1 MKTTSASKRF
11 FIRLILLVAGL
22 LILAAAGLAVV
33 GIAFGDKVKAVV
45 VDEINSHLLVKA
57 DVRQIDFTIFSSFPD
72 ASVLFRNAE
81 FKPPAGLPDAPGLL
95 SAASISVRIGL
106 FSLFTGTYKI
116 RSLQITDASIT
127 LWTGADGHDN
137 YHIWKQTGG
146 KGSSVDFDLQRVV
159 LVNSGVYYRN
169 LIKQTDLAFFFP
181 EFSFKGRM
189 AGEQYDLQMAG
200 GFQLRRWNTT
210 GFSYAPASPVL
221 ISGVVHVNNATKQ
234 GSIRN
239 LKVGF
244 AGLEAVLD
252 GNFDYGK
259 EENPVYLN
267 LQTSNADI
275 SEVLGALP
283 DKLSEPFNVYEPG
296 GRLAL
301 KATIKGKLGK
311 TSTPFIHAD
320 FELSKGTFSHTG
332 TGAKLKNIVLRGDF
346 SSTAGKKAEV
356 LTFSSFSGETQHGRF
371 SGSARISDFSRPNL
385 DLRLSADLD
394 LAEVAGFMTSASVD
408 KPAGRVIADL
418 TYRGKYNDG
427 ARMAVTSQG
436 LIRFENTSFEL
447 TASGTEVTNIN
458 GSLELKNGRV
468 YIDQLQGK
476 TGETDIS
483 LTGSADNLIA
493 FMLYDNQP
501 LHADTRL
508 TSSVFRLEDIPGF
521 QTASGATSEPGPV
534 FPGDLSFTTSIQ
546 IEKFSYRKF
555 SATNIRGTLTLS
567 DQVLRADDLAFN
579 ALDGRIAASGLLNGR
594 YGDHAQVVCNAELRD
609 VDIPRLFSEFNDF
622 GQTSLQSRHLRG
634 RGDASVQYSSALSRN
649 FETDEASVAAIADVE
664 IRNGQLTG
672 FEPLQELSGFVDEE
686 ELRNVRFSTMR
697 NRIEIARK
705 TVVIPEMEIQTSALN
720 LKGYGSHTFGN
731 EIDYHFS
738 LLTSELRKNKRRKN
752 QPPPTAYEDDGLGR
766 TRLFLHMTGTVD
778 EPEVNYDYQ
787 AVAKKIAGDFKQ
799 QKQELRDAIRK
810 EFNPGKAETT
820 QPAGKN
826 STKFE
831 IEWDEDK

>member
-1 MKTTSASKRF
+1 MKTASSSKRF
-11 FIRLILLVAGL
+11 FTRFILLAAGL
-22 LILAAAGLAVV
+22 LILVTAGITVV
-33 GIAFGDKVKAVV
+33 GLAFGDKVKAVV
-45 VDEINSHLLVKA
+45 VDEINSHLLVTA
-57 DVRQIDFTIFSSFPD
+57 DVQQIDFTLFSSFPD
-72 ASVLFRNAE
+72 ASVVFRNVE
-81 FKPPAGLPDAPGLL
+81 LKPPAGLPGAPGLL
-95 SAASISVRIGL
+95 SAAKISLRIGL
-106 FSLFTGTYKI
+106 FSLFTGEYKI
-116 RSLQITDASIT
+116 RSLRITDASIT
-127 LWTGADGHDN
+127 LWTGSDGRDN
-137 YHIWKQTGG
+137 FHVWKQTGG
-146 KGSSVDFDLQRVV
+146 KGSSVEFDMQRVE
-159 LVNSGVYYRN
+159 LVNSGIYYRN
-169 LIKQTDLAFFFP
+169 LIKNTDLAFFFP
-181 EFSFKGRM
+181 EFLLKGRM
-189 AGEQYDLQMAG
+189 AGEQYDLQLAG
-200 GFQLRRWNTT
+200 GFELRRWNTS
-210 GFSYAPASPVL
+210 GFSYTPASPVL
-221 ISGVVHVNNATKQ
+221 LSGVVHVNNARKQ
-234 GSIRN
+234 GRIRQ

-244 AGLEAVLD
+244 AGLEANVD

-283 DKLSEPFNVYEPG
+283 EKLSGPYKVYEPE
-296 GRLAL
+296 GRLTL
-301 KATIKGKLGK
+301 KATIKGKMGK
-311 TSTPFIHAD
+311 KSTPFIHAD
-320 FELSKGTFSHTG
+320 FELSKGTFSHSE
-332 TGAKLKNIVLRGDF
+332 TGAKLKNIVLKGDY
-346 SSTAGKKAEV
+346 SSTSGKKAEV
-356 LTFSSFSGETQHGRF
+356 LTLSSFSGETQHGRF
-371 SGSARISDFSRPNL
+371 GGSARISDFSRPNL

-394 LAEVAGFMTSASVD
+394 LAEVAGFLSSATVS

-436 LIRFENTSFEL
+436 LIRFENTRFEL
-447 TASGTEVTNIN
+447 PASGTEVTGIN

-493 FMLYDNQP
+493 FILYDDQP

-508 TSSVFRLEDIPGF
+508 ISSVFRLEDIPGF
-521 QTASGATSEPGPV
+521 QTASESTAEPGPV
-534 FPGDLSFTTSIQ
+534 FPGDVTFTTSIQ

-555 SATNIRGTLTLS
+555 SATNIHGTLTLN
-567 DQVLRADDLAFN
+567 DQVLRAEDLAFN
-579 ALDGRIAASGLLNGR
+579 ALDGRITASGLLNGR
-594 YGDHAQVVCNAELRD
+594 YGDHAQVVCNAELKD
-609 VDIPRLFSEFNDF
+609 VDIPRLFAEFNDF
-622 GQTSLQSRHLRG
+622 GQTSLQSRHMRG

-752 QPPPTAYEDDGLGR
+752 QPPPTAYEDYGLGR

-778 EPEVNYDYQ
+778 EPVVNYDYQ

-820 QPAGKN
+820 QPAGKT